1 MSAAA
6 AVGQR
11 RGLARA
17 AREALAGKLRDRG
30 ISDER
35 VLGAIAAVPRHR
47 FTEEG
52 FTHLAYEDQSL
63 SIGHGQTI
71 SQPWIVALM
80 TQALMAKNGPGQV
93 LEVGTGSGYQAAV
106 LATLAPRVFTIE
118 RIPALYR
125 RARALLDELGYDNVH
140 FRCGDGAKGWKQF
153 APFDAVIVTAAAA
166 EIPPPLLGQLAI
178 GGRLV
183 APVGGRDGAQEL
195 VLVAR
200 SRRGYSERRLCSVKF
215 VPLVGLCGE

>member
-6 AVGQR
+6 AVEQR

-17 AREALAGKLRDRG
+17 AREALVGKLRGHG
-30 ISDER
+30 ITDER

-71 SQPWIVALM
+71 SQPRIVACM
-80 TQALMAKNGPGQV
+80 TQALMTKSGVGQV

-106 LATLAPRVFTIE
+106 LAMLAPRVFTIE

-125 RARALLDELGYDNVH
+125 RARTLLEELGCDNVH

-153 APFDAVIVTAAAA
+153 APFDAIIITAAAA
-166 EIPPPLLGQLAI
+166 EIPPPLLGQLAV

-183 APVGGRDGAQEL
+183 APVGGRDEAQEL
-195 VLVAR
+195 MLVTR
-200 SRRGYSERRLCSVKF
+200 SRRGYSERRLCGVKF
-215 VPLVGLCGE
+215 VPLVGPCGE

>member
-6 AVGQR
+6 VGHR

-17 AREALAGKLRDRG
+17 AREALAGKLRGRG
-30 ISDER
+30 SGDER
-35 VLGAIAAVPRHR
+35 VLDAIAAVPRHR

-80 TQALMAKNGPGQV
+80 TQALMTKGGLGQV
-93 LEVGTGSGYQAAV
+93 LEVGTGSLYQAAV

-118 RIPALYR
+118 RVAALYR
-125 RARALLDELGYDNVH
+125 RARALLEELGYDNVH

-166 EIPPPLLGQLAI
+166 GIPPPLLGQLAV

-183 APVGGRDGAQEL
+183 APVGGRDETQEL
-195 VLVAR
+195 MLVTR

-215 VPLVGLCGE
+215 VPLVGACGE